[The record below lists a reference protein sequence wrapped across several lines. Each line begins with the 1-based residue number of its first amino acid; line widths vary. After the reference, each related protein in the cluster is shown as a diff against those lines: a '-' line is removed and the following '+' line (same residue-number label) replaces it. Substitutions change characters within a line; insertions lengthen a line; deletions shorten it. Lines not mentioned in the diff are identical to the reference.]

1 MTAFNVAMLLTADS
15 TQARRELKGAEA
27 EVQKFGAAARQA
39 GNTAAAGFDKA
50 GAEILQ
56 FRRAS
61 TGATSNLVAQF
72 NDVGQM
78 LAAGQSPLLL
88 AAQQGTQISQV
99 LGPLGA
105 AGAVRALGSAF
116 LGMLSPVNLAVF
128 GAVAALGLLGT
139 ALRGL
144 LGETQSVED
153 AIGELEAAARSW
165 RDAAKVGSDD
175 LLREFGRIT
184 PEIVALQREMT
195 NLALTNQ
202 LLKAAE
208 AAAVLGGEFD
218 RIDDWRSRSGDIAKF
233 LDVEPALSGRR
244 NAARSVYEN
253 PLIGNFDR
261 QFETLATSP
270 DLDAQIEALRTIRGI
285 ITENVDLNA
294 AGNERQREFLASVQA
309 LERELLAVKAAQDGI
324 GSAQQVSEEKLRS
337 MIAGLE
343 DERRIKDLI
352 RQHGEDSLQVEA
364 ARVEVERQAVQEMLA
379 ASDASGELKR
389 QFLAAWE
396 AANGVQA
403 ASGDFLSTLLDVA
416 GAGEDTRR
424 AIEDAWAAITGAAG
438 ETNVWAGAMSGVAA
452 EVRGIWAALGS
463 VVKTGIANA
472 SRQIEIEALRSGQ
485 SVAEA
490 RRTVMEAEIR
500 REGEAR
506 LASAR
511 STAEATTVWV
521 ETETRIRGVELDRQ
535 IEAERRAAAERDRA
549 ATRGAS
555 GRSGS
560 RAAEVSHGQRL
571 IATLEREQE
580 LLRETDPVQK
590 EIIRNREALA
600 QLMGAERARA
610 EELIGVNVRLREQQ
624 AAEKQGWDDTKQ
636 AAFDALDGLIRRGES
651 AAEVMANLADWIA
664 EAFLQSALLG
674 TGPLAG
680 LFGGQGTGLLD
691 MLGKGLGI
699 PGVATGGLI
708 TGPGGPTSDSIL
720 ARLSNGEFVVN
731 AAATARHRP
740 LLEAIN
746 TAPRFAT
753 GGIVGGGANSPFAPG
768 GGAPAAVVEL
778 RLSDDLDARIAET
791 SQAVSVRVTRAGIQE
806 YDRKA
811 MPKKMRAVQADPRRV
826 G

>member
-1 MTAFNVAMLLTADS
+1 MLITADPA
-15 TQARRELKGAEA
+15 QARRGLKEAEA

-50 GAEILQ
+50 EAEILQ

-88 AAQQGTQISQV
+88 AAQQGSQISQV

-105 AGAVRALGSAF
+105 AGAVRALGGAF

-128 GAVAALGLLGT
+128 AAVAALGLLGN

-144 LGETQSVED
+144 VGETKSVED
-153 AIGELEAAARSW
+153 AIGDLADATKDW
-165 RDAAKVGSDD
+165 RDAAKVGSAD

-184 PEIVALQREMT
+184 PEIVALQREIT
-195 NLALTNQ
+195 GLALTNQ
-202 LLKAAE
+202 LLKSAE
-208 AAAVLGGEFD
+208 AAALLGDEFD
-218 RIDDWRSRSGDIAKF
+218 RIFDLRSRSGDIAAF

-244 NAARSVYEN
+244 NAATSVYEN

-261 QFETLATSP
+261 QFETLSTST
-270 DLDAQIEALRTIRGI
+270 DLDAQIEALRSIRAI
-285 ITENVDLNA
+285 ITDNVDLQD

-309 LERELLAVKAAQDGI
+309 LERQLLAVKAAQDGI

-364 ARVEVERQAVQEMLA
+364 ARVGIERQAVQEMLA
-379 ASDASGELKR
+379 ASDASEELKR
-389 QFLAAWE
+389 QFLDAWDAAKGAE
-396 AANGVQA
+396 ASV
-403 ASGDFLSTLLDVA
+403 GDLFSALLDAA
-416 GAGEDTRR
+416 GAGDDTKR

-438 ETNVWAGAMSGVAA
+438 ETNVWAGLMAGVAA
-452 EVRGIWAALGS
+452 EVRGIGAALATLGGA
-463 VVKTGIANA
+463 GIANA
-472 SRQIEIEALRSGQ
+472 GKQIELEALRAGKTA
-485 SVAEA
+485 AEA
-490 RRTVMEAEIR
+490 RRAAQEAEFR
-500 REGEAR
+500 RDAEINEAKVGHVLAQAVLKEKLEG
-506 LASAR
+506 
-511 STAEATTVWV
+511 VD
-521 ETETRIRGVELDRQ
+521 LDRQ
-535 IEAERRAAAERDRA
+535 LDAERRIAAERDRA

-560 RAAEVSHGQRL
+560 RQADGAQRL
-571 IATLEREQE
+571 IASLERE
-580 LLRETDPVQK
+580 LDILRATDPVQK
-590 EIIRNREALA
+590 EMIRNREALA
-600 QLMGAERARA
+600 GATEAERQMVEALIAAKQREVEAQDQAREA
-610 EELIGVNVRLREQQ
+610 WEFGKN
-624 AAEKQGWDDTKQ
+624 
-636 AAFDALDGLIRRGES
+636 AAFDALDAIIVQGEKAS
-651 AAEVMANLADWIA
+651 DVMASLARSIA
-664 EAFLQSALLG
+664 SAFLQSAILG

-680 LFGGQGTGLLD
+680 IWGGQGAGLLD
-691 MLGKGLGI
+691 FIFPKK
-699 PGVATGGLI
+699 ADGGMI
-708 TGPGGPTSDSIL
+708 TGPGGPRDDSIL

-746 TAPRFAT
+746 AAPHFAA
-753 GGIVGGGANSPFAPG
+753 GGIVGGANSPFAP

-778 RLSDDLDARIAET
+778 RLTDDLDARVAET
-791 SQAVSVRVTRAGIQE
+791 SQAVSVRVTRAGIEE
-806 YDRKA
+806 YDRKVV
-811 MPKKMRAVQADPRRV
+811 PKKMRAVQADPRRV